1 MDTKDL
7 ELAVL
12 EMIRR
17 LYNAE
22 YTGKIK
28 ITQTLKQY
36 PSEKDEYLNL
46 GYLLELGLNK
56 DERPIT
62 LAFEGTQEQFLKF
75 IFNELKHNRYHYT
88 DYFTAEKIYCN
99 KDDCCKK
106 K

>member
-7 ELAVL
+7 ELAVI
-12 EMIRR
+12 EMIRK

-22 YTGKIK
+22 YNGKIK

-36 PSEKDEYLNL
+36 PNEKDEYLNL

-62 LAFEGTQEQFLKF
+62 LAFEGTSEQFLKF

-99 KDDCCKK
+99 KDGCCKK